1 MSSYIITEEG
11 EERTVCVY
19 ASVFVFLYCLIY
31 FSLFKDDIERE
42 RKKRKD
48 NRKEKGGHSSNCIV
62 NECVSTM

>member
-1 MSSYIITEEG
+1 M
-11 EERTVCVY
+11 CVY

-48 NRKEKGGHSSNCIV
+48 NRKEKGGHSSNWIV